1 MLLSPSSALQGVS
14 WTLAAYTSAA
24 KGPGT
29 RSAVAP
35 HQDQEGQGPAGAGE
49 RSAVLLSAPEVVPF
63 RPEKEKGTSIALF
76 DAAVQLLLLLPW
88 GQDAEVEYRRVE
100 YGRVSEGW
108 NGRMS

>member
-49 RSAVLLSAPEVVPF
+49 RSTVLLSAPEVVPL
-63 RPEKEKGTSIALF
+63 RHVEANVTNSP
-76 DAAVQLLLLLPW
+76 AVLLLLLLPW